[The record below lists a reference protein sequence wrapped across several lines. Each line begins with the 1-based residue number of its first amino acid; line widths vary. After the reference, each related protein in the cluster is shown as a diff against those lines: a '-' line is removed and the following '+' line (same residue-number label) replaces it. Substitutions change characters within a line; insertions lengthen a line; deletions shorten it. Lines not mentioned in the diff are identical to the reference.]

1 MSWEGSGIKNER
13 ENVVIIEWDPECLG
27 EGDQKRMPEKL
38 LPTKYNQGEPKQRA
52 WRESLQ
58 WEKK

>member
-27 EGDQKRMPEKL
+27 EGDQQETVKKL
-38 LPTKYNQGEPKQRA
+38 LPTKYDQDGPKQNA
-52 WRESLQ
+52 WREYL
-58 WEKK
+58 K